1 MSRDPA
7 TVRKRLQERRHQ
19 LFARY
24 RGAVDRVEEELDSR
38 EIESVE
44 NASEQWDA
52 RLMSVMSDS
61 DARALRD
68 VLTAL
73 VRLDEG
79 AYGTCLVCGQPIDD
93 ARLEALPETA
103 LCVKDAEAREIEAGP
118 KGPPLST
125 S

>member
-7 TVRKRLQERRHQ
+7 IVRKRLQERRQQ

-24 RGAVDRVEEELDSR
+24 RGAVDRVDEELDSR

-44 NASEQWDA
+44 NSNEQWDA
-52 RLMSVMSDS
+52 RLLSAMSET
-61 DARALRD
+61 DARALKA
-68 VLTAL
+68 VLSAL

-103 LCVKDAEAREIEAGP
+103 LCVADAEAREIEEGP
-118 KGPPLST
+118 KASV
-125 S
+125 